1 MIFFYFFIIIISDFC
16 WQADTH
22 DVRQLKERKGKKKKG
37 GGKGALGGGGGCR
50 RAYPLL
56 MLSL

>member
-22 DVRQLKERKGKKKKG
+22 DVRQLKERKGKEKKG
-37 GGKGALGGGGGCR
+37 GGKKEHWEEEADVGVRIRC
-50 RAYPLL
+50 
-56 MLSL
+56 